1 MKRDHQLIF
10 PASKRKESK
19 TNSATEMPSLR
30 GQEWAAS
37 HEAFIPHTPCVT
49 FYEHCAL
56 RLGALTFANL
66 LINTNDHS
74 GLHSRVYHVQ
84 DLISSS

>member
-1 MKRDHQLIF
+1 MFNRIERKLRVEMGLFFLLPREKKVRQCHRDAF
-10 PASKRKESK
+10 PEG
-19 TNSATEMPSLR
+19 LR
-30 GQEWAAS
+30 VGS
-37 HEAFIPHTPCVT
+37 FCVT
-49 FYEHCAL
+49 FYEHCVL

-74 GLHSRVYHVQ
+74 GLHSHVYHVR